1 MLHRFPHPAY
11 LLLGDCTQGSVEY
24 TRNRTHNPSS
34 IPFLNAKWL
43 CRLAASCS
51 ICKNTKKF
59 SFTLSHGSAYSM
71 YRGGNVPSEIPRN
84 ERRHIYV
91 SFYPPP
97 SDRRRR
103 RRIRSRHTVLLS
115 APRIFPCIHRGSR
128 SRRRGSAS
136 PRWKAVLKSVHNAC
150 VFERWTSNE
159 DHSLEAT
166 ARPAPARKTSFWKCR
181 QKAMILCPHKRGSI
195 SAKGPPTASP
205 PQGQSPKHL
214 PAISHSERGTV
225 TKETER
231 TTSK

>member
-1 MLHRFPHPAY
+1 
-11 LLLGDCTQGSVEY
+11 
-24 TRNRTHNPSS
+24 
-34 IPFLNAKWL
+34 
-43 CRLAASCS
+43 
-51 ICKNTKKF
+51 
-59 SFTLSHGSAYSM
+59 M
-71 YRGGNVPSEIPRN
+71 YRGGNAPSEIPRN

-128 SRRRGSAS
+128 PRRRRGAS
-136 PRWKAVLKSVHNAC
+136 PRWEAVLKSVHNAC

-166 ARPAPARKTSFWKCR
+166 ARPAPARKTSFWKYR
-181 QKAMILCPHKRGSI
+181 QKAMILCPRK
-195 SAKGPPTASP
+195 KGERLCERKYPAAPP
-205 PQGQSPKHL
+205 PQGQSPKQL
-214 PAISHSERGTV
+214 PAISHSERGTA